1 MALFLHHS
9 FSLTKSKEDR
19 PEKQGQCRT
28 VAFIGFDY
36 FLQEAFMKRIFSAL
50 CLIAPLMLTSCA
62 GGHYHHHHD
71 HGPRPDWDH
80 HDHDHRPPP
89 RPMLR

>member
-1 MALFLHHS
+1 
-9 FSLTKSKEDR
+9 
-19 PEKQGQCRT
+19 
-28 VAFIGFDY
+28 
-36 FLQEAFMKRIFSAL
+36 MKRIFSAL

>member
-1 MALFLHHS
+1 
-9 FSLTKSKEDR
+9 
-19 PEKQGQCRT
+19 
-28 VAFIGFDY
+28 
-36 FLQEAFMKRIFSAL
+36 MKRIFSAL
-50 CLIAPLMLTSCA
+50 CLITPLMLTSCA